1 MDSLIFKLKSEIDQK
16 LGFKLKRQSDVKYLH
31 QQITINVLRPI
42 GFNTLRRFFGFL
54 PSGAPQLKTLDTLC
68 EFLGYKSFSNF
79 SIFVDKDANW
89 DRWTFISDFE
99 NADSLTPEMINR
111 LEILK
116 PHNDYVYHISSLI
129 KSFIRRERL
138 DLLKILFLK
147 RSPGLLFKENNIN
160 SEEVIEVLKIAYA
173 VGAVL
178 RTLSRPQYENLAPL
192 LHDDYVFKTDILDFY
207 IDYSNFNGYY
217 GFFIKNRILADQ
229 KPENKLFSNLI
240 WQYNL
245 FLSGKSTYKPYKPN
259 ISKLKLYPALLG
271 RLLGYEIITTHFKES
286 KPINNLVTNI
296 SKVAKTQHVSVFFIE
311 VFPALIFIKAID
323 EIEYLF
329 SEFSKEL
336 FESNNWR
343 YYATQNT
350 YLISLALV
358 KIKNKDYDLASYN
371 LNLVTLDRSKT
382 NSYYAYLKLFYLIT
396 SYHLELQTTAHPREL
411 ISIEAEYSELVKVTG
426 FKRFNL
432 SFLKKYF

>member
-1 MDSLIFKLKSEIDQK
+1 M
-16 LGFKLKRQSDVKYLH
+16 
-31 QQITINVLRPI
+31 
-42 GFNTLRRFFGFL
+42 
-54 PSGAPQLKTLDTLC
+54 
-68 EFLGYKSFSNF
+68 
-79 SIFVDKDANW
+79 
-89 DRWTFISDFE
+89 
-99 NADSLTPEMINR
+99 
-111 LEILK
+111 
-116 PHNDYVYHISSLI
+116 
-129 KSFIRRERL
+129 
-138 DLLKILFLK
+138 
-147 RSPGLLFKENNIN
+147 
-160 SEEVIEVLKIAYA
+160 
-173 VGAVL
+173 
-178 RTLSRPQYENLAPL
+178 
-192 LHDDYVFKTDILDFY
+192 
-207 IDYSNFNGYY
+207 
-217 GFFIKNRILADQ
+217 ADQ

-271 RLLGYEIITTHFKES
+271 RLLGYEIITTYFKES

-382 NSYYAYLKLFYLIT
+382 NSYYSYLKLFYLIT
-396 SYHLELQTTAHPREL
+396 RYHLELQTTAHRHEL
-411 ISIEAEYSELVKVTG
+411 INIEAEYLELVKLTG